1 MAWLKLLRK
10 ILADFPGSFVLGEVR
25 AKTRHSSY
33 ANTLY
38 TSVKRQSDNEKFA
51 VKKQKR
57 KNIKWTVHAQ
67 NNTFASSDT
76 QADASVCIRAVFCQ
90 CYREI

>member
-33 ANTLY
+33 ANTLGDIFLKNLFIKCFWWALKNKEFDFFKFLRGMIMCFLH
-38 TSVKRQSDNEKFA
+38 SVPKTFYFKIEKIT
-51 VKKQKR
+51 KL
-57 KNIKWTVHAQ
+57 I
-67 NNTFASSDT
+67 
-76 QADASVCIRAVFCQ
+76 
-90 CYREI
+90 

>member
-33 ANTLY
+33 ANTLPP
-38 TSVKRQSDNEKFA
+38 SVKKRLSKQFA
-51 VKKQKR
+51 
-57 KNIKWTVHAQ
+57 T
-67 NNTFASSDT
+67 
-76 QADASVCIRAVFCQ
+76 
-90 CYREI
+90 